1 LAKKSESGEDRTLTT
16 RQGHP
21 VADNQ
26 SQRTVGSRGPA
37 TLENYHFLE
46 KISHFDRERIP
57 ERVVHARGFVCYGEF
72 EADGMIGDEPASRYT
87 RAKIFSEKGKRTP
100 LAIRFSTVI
109 GGRDS
114 SEVARDPRGFAVKFY
129 TEDGNW
135 DLVGNNLAVFF
146 IRDAIK
152 FPDVIH
158 SLKPDPV
165 TFRQE
170 PNRIFD
176 FMSQTPE
183 SMHMLTHLFSPRG
196 IPASYRHM
204 EGFGVNTYKMV
215 NAEGSTVLVKYHFHP
230 RCGIASLTQA
240 EAEKVQGKDLGS
252 ASKDLYEAIE
262 RGEYPQW
269 DMYVQIMEDHEHPE
283 LDWDPLDD
291 TKIWPEH
298 QFPLRHVGVMTL
310 NRNVSDHHN
319 ENEQIAMGTGVLVDG
334 LDFSD
339 DKMLVGRTFSYS
351 DTQRY
356 RVGPNYLQLPVNQPK
371 GVQGVHTNQR
381 GGQMSYGV
389 DLAPGQN
396 PHVNFEP
403 SIHNGLHEAPR
414 KPNNPPEIRGRLTQ
428 SVIERRND
436 YVQARGRYCTM
447 MDWERDDLVKNMGD
461 LLGACERDVQ
471 ERMLWHLFLVHDD
484 YGTRVGKALGMTAA
498 DVKHLQ
504 PLNGQVLT
512 EEDQRRLQ
520 RLGSNG
526 DTIDS
531 TVWGTWTSSV
541 TNYQASA
548 DEVLNGMRGVEAK
561 PAPRPS
567 PEPEVAR
574 R

>member
-1 LAKKSESGEDRTLTT
+1 MADPRTPPPDRTLTT

-21 VADNQ
+21 VENNQ
-26 SQRTVGSRGPA
+26 SQRTVGTRGPA

-57 ERVVHARGFVCYGEF
+57 ERVVHARGFVAYGQF
-72 EADGMIGDEPASRYT
+72 EATGKIGDEPASRYT
-87 RAKIFSEKGKRTP
+87 RARLFQEPGTTTP

-135 DLVGNNLAVFF
+135 DLVGNNLSVFF

-158 SLKPDPV
+158 ALKPDPV

-196 IPASYRHM
+196 IPASYRHQQ
-204 EGFGVNTYKMV
+204 GFGVNTYKMV
-215 NAEGSTVLVKYHFHP
+215 NAAGATVLVKYHFHP
-230 RCGIASLTQA
+230 RQGVASLTNE
-240 EAEKVQGKDLGS
+240 EAGKVQAVDLGS
-252 ASKDLYEAIE
+252 ASKDCYDAIA
-262 RGEYPQW
+262 RGEFPQW
-269 DMYVQIMEDHEHPE
+269 DLFVQIMDDHEHPE

-291 TKIWPEH
+291 TKSWPED

-310 NRNVSDHHN
+310 DRNVEDVHN

-356 RVGPNYLQLPVNQPK
+356 RIGPNYLQLPVNQPK
-371 GVQGVHTNQR
+371 GVQGRVHTNQR
-381 GGQMSYGV
+381 GGQMVYGV

-396 PHVNFEP
+396 PHVNYEP
-403 SIHNGLHEAPR
+403 SMHGGLQEAAR
-414 KPNNPPEIRGRLTQ
+414 QPNLPPELHGRVTQ
-428 SVIERRND
+428 RVLERRND
-436 YVQARGRYCTM
+436 YVQARMRYVTM
-447 MDWERDDLVKNMGD
+447 QEWERDELVATLGG
-461 LLGACERDVQ
+461 LLAHCERDVQ
-471 ERMLWHLFLVHDD
+471 ERMLWHLLLVHDD
-484 YGTRVGKALGMTAA
+484 YGMRVGAHPGIGAEAVT
-498 DVKHLQ
+498 HLA
-504 PLNGQVLT
+504 PLAGQVLT
-512 EEDQRRLQ
+512 PEDQQ
-520 RLGSNG
+520 RLSRLGRNG
-526 DTIDS
+526 DTLDAAPYGQH
-531 TVWGTWTSSV
+531 TGSV
-541 TNYQASA
+541 PNHRASA
-548 DEVLNGMRGVEAK
+548 DEVLKGMSAV
-561 PAPRPS
+561 PAT
-567 PEPEVAR
+567 V
-574 R
+574 

>member
-1 LAKKSESGEDRTLTT
+1 MAKAPTRQTDDSDDRTLTT

-21 VADNQ
+21 VGNNQ
-26 SQRTVGSRGPA
+26 SQRTVGARGPA

-72 EADGMIGDEPASRYT
+72 EADGTIGDEPAARYT
-87 RAKIFSEKGKRTP
+87 RAKVFATKGKKTP
-100 LAIRFSTVI
+100 LAVRFSTVI

-215 NAEGSTVLVKYHFHP
+215 NADGQTVLVKYHFHP
-230 RCGIASLTQA
+230 RCGVASLTAA
-240 EAEKVQGKDLGS
+240 EAEKVQGRDLGS

-262 RGEYPQW
+262 RGEFPQW
-269 DMYVQIMEDHEHPE
+269 DVYVQIMEDHDHPE

-291 TKIWPEH
+291 TKVWPER
-298 QFPLRHVGVMTL
+298 QFPLRHAGVMTL
-310 NRNVSDHHN
+310 NRNVADHHN

-356 RVGPNYLQLPVNQPK
+356 RVGPNYLQLPVNQPR
-371 GVQGVHTNQR
+371 GAAGVHTNQR
-381 GGQMSYGV
+381 GGQMSFGV
-389 DLAPGQN
+389 DLARGQD

-403 SIHNGLHEAPR
+403 SLHGGLREAPR
-414 KPNNPPEIRGRLTQ
+414 QPNHQPEIRGRLTQ

-436 YVQARGRYCTM
+436 YVQARARYCTM
-447 MDWERDDLVKNMGD
+447 MAWERDDLILNLGT
-461 LLGACERDVQ
+461 LLRQCERDVQ

-484 YGTRVGKALGMTAA
+484 YGRRVGQALGLSAES
-498 DVKHLQ
+498 VRHLE
-504 PLNGQVLT
+504 PLAGQILT
-512 EEDQRRLQ
+512 EEDQRRRE
-520 RLGSNG
+520 RLGENG
-526 DTIDS
+526 DRIDPA
-531 TVWGTWTSSV
+531 VWGSWTSSV
-541 TNYQASA
+541 PNDQTSA
-548 DEVLNGMRGVEAK
+548 DEVLGGMRDVAAEREGV
-561 PAPRPS
+561 RS
-567 PEPEVAR
+567 
-574 R
+574 

>member
-1 LAKKSESGEDRTLTT
+1 MAKHKDEKATGKTLTT

-21 VADNQ
+21 VANNQ

-46 KISHFDRERIP
+46 KMSHFDRERIP

-72 EADGMIGDEPASRYT
+72 EADGMIGDEPAEKYT
-87 RAKIFSEKGKRTP
+87 RARLFAKKGKKTA

-135 DLVGNNLAVFF
+135 DLVGNNLAIFF

-158 SLKPDPV
+158 SLKPDPI

-196 IPASYRHM
+196 IPATYRHM

-215 NAEGSTVLVKYHFHP
+215 NAEGATVLVKFHFQP
-230 RCGIASLTQA
+230 RCGLASLTA
-240 EAEKVQGKDLGS
+240 EEAGKVQAKDLGS
-252 ASKDLYEAIE
+252 ASKDLFEAIE
-262 RGEYPQW
+262 RQEFPQW
-269 DMYVQIMEDHEHPE
+269 DMFVQIMDDHEHPE
-283 LDWDPLDD
+283 LEWDPLDD
-291 TKIWPEH
+291 TKIWPED
-298 QFPLRHVGVMTL
+298 QFPLRHIGVMTL

-371 GVQGVHTNQR
+371 GVEGVHTNQR

-389 DLAPGQN
+389 DLAAGQN

-414 KPNNPPEIRGRLTQ
+414 QPNNAPEIRGRLTHA
-428 SVIERRND
+428 VIERRND
-436 YVQARGRYCTM
+436 YVQARARYNTM
-447 MDWERDDLVKNMGD
+447 MGWERDDLVKNMGD
-461 LLGACERDVQ
+461 LLGQCERDVQ
-471 ERMLWHLFLVHDD
+471 ERMLWHFFLVHDD
-484 YGTRVGKALGMTAA
+484 YGTRVGEALGISAA
-498 DVKHLQ
+498 DVAALE
-504 PLNGQVLT
+504 PLPGQVLT
-512 EEDQRRLQ
+512 TEDQRRLKN
-520 RLGSNG
+520 LGGNG
-526 DTIDS
+526 DRIDPNA
-531 TVWGTWTSSV
+531 WGKWTSSV
-541 TNYQASA
+541 HNHRATAE
-548 DEVLNGMRGVEAK
+548 EVLNGMKGVKVEA
-561 PAPRPS
+561 A
-567 PEPEVAR
+567 V
-574 R
+574 

>member
-1 LAKKSESGEDRTLTT
+1 MSEKEKSPKHGAQERTLTN

-21 VADNQ
+21 ITNNQ
-26 SQRTVGSRGPA
+26 SQRTVGNRGPA
-37 TLENYHFLE
+37 TLENYPFLE
-46 KISHFDRERIP
+46 KITHFDRERIP

-72 EADGMIGDEPASRYT
+72 EATGNIGDEAASKYT
-87 RAKIFSEKGKRTP
+87 RAKLFQEPGKKTP

-215 NAEGSTVLVKYHFHP
+215 NAQGDTVLVKYHFHP
-230 RCGIASLTQA
+230 RQGIASLTA
-240 EAEKVQGKDLGS
+240 EEAGRVQGKDLGS

-262 RGEYPQW
+262 RGDHPQW
-269 DMYVQIMEDHEHPE
+269 DMYVQIMEDHDHPE

-291 TKIWPEH
+291 TKIWPEKD
-298 QFPLRHVGVMTL
+298 FPLRHIGTMTL
-310 NRNVSDHHN
+310 NRNVDDVFN

-356 RVGPNYLQLPVNQPK
+356 RVGTNYLQLPVNQAK
-371 GVQGVHTNQR
+371 NANVATNLS
-381 GGQMSYGV
+381 GGTMSYRREIA
-389 DLAPGQN
+389 DGQN
-396 PHVNFEP
+396 PHVNYEP
-403 SIHNGLHEAPR
+403 SIHGGLEEAGR
-414 KPNNPPEIRGRLTQ
+414 ERPNNPPEIRGRLTR
-428 SVIERRND
+428 SVIERHND
-436 YVQARGRYCTM
+436 YLQARGRYCTM
-447 MDWERDDLVKNMGD
+447 MDWERDDLVLNMGT
-461 LLGACERDVQ
+461 LLGQCERDVQ
-471 ERMLWHLFLVHDD
+471 ERMIWHLFLVHDD
-484 YGTRVGKALGMTAA
+484 YGKRVGEMIGITAD
-498 DVKHLQ
+498 DVRHLP
-504 PLNGQVLT
+504 PLPKQVLT
-512 EEDQRRLQ
+512 SEEERRLQ
-520 RLGSNG
+520 HLGNNG
-526 DTIDS
+526 DEIDS
-531 TVWGTWTSSV
+531 SVWGQWTSSV
-541 TNYQASA
+541 KNLQVSA
-548 DEVLNGMRGVEAK
+548 DDVLSGK
-561 PAPRPS
+561 LPS
-567 PEPEVAR
+567 AQGSMSDRAAE
-574 R
+574 